1 MNNLLKKIFG
11 TKNDREIKRL
21 KKIVGKINNLEIEM
35 EKLTDEQLREK
46 TIIFRERLSKGE
58 ELNNLIIEAFAT
70 VREVAKRVLGM
81 RHYDVQLIGGIVLF
95 EGKITEM
102 KTGEGKTLV
111 ATCPIYLNALSG
123 KGVHVVTV
131 NDYLAARDREIMKP
145 LFDFLGISTGVILAE
160 STSEERKEAYLC
172 DVTYGTTSQF
182 GFDYLR
188 DNMVHDFKDK
198 VQREFNV
205 CIIDEIDSILID
217 EARTPLIISGGENNN
232 NFLYEKFY
240 IIASLLDRSFA
251 TEKLINLTNLNDR
264 EIELEKSPSELKK
277 DYEVNE
283 KEKNIILTEKGIKKV
298 EKLLGLKNLYSSEN
312 IELTHYLKQALN
324 AKELYKKDKDY
335 LVRNNEVVI
344 IDTFTGRAMEG
355 RRFSD
360 GLHQALEV
368 KEGVTVIGE
377 SETIASITIQ
387 NYFKMYKKLS
397 GMTGTG
403 ETEASEF
410 VHTYNLKIVV
420 IPTNK
425 PVQRKDYDDVVFKTH
440 QEKIEAILRKIE
452 EVHAKGQPILIGTTS
467 IKNSEEL
474 SKSLKDKKIKH
485 NVLNAKYHA
494 EEAKIIAQA
503 GRFGAVTIATN
514 MAGRGTDILLG
525 GNPEELALEICE
537 TKDDKNYNN
546 ILSNLK
552 VKCSEEKEKVRKVG
566 GLFILG
572 TERHESRRI
581 DNQLRGRAGRQGDVG
596 ESQFFLSFDDEMMA
610 LFGKG
615 STKLLLE
622 KLDIKYGE
630 SIRHSSITKAIENVQ
645 KSIES
650 KNFSIRKNLLE
661 YDEVVNRQRKAIYET
676 RDNLLNKENIREN
689 IYIILHENIEKAIKK
704 AFVGDKENW
713 QIKDIV
719 EYLKK
724 YNYELTDLEEYKFK
738 NIEEYIEILY
748 KKLKSHYEEKIE
760 KIGNDHI
767 VKIEKI
773 LFLNFLD
780 SYWREHLKCLEA
792 LKSGIHLRS
801 YAQKNPVIEYKIVAG
816 EMYEKMIADL
826 KEEII
831 SVLMRI
837 EEQRDIEEKEDTI
850 IKTQKCLCGS
860 DKEYNLCCGR
870 NMEDTETIKKDYDK
884 ISSEISGD
892 IILQVS

>member
-1 MNNLLKKIFG
+1 MTNLLKKIFG

-35 EKLTDEQLREK
+35 EKLTNEQLKEK
-46 TIIFRERLSKGE
+46 TIIFKERLLKGE
-58 ELNNLIIEAFAT
+58 TLNNLMIEAFAT

-111 ATCPIYLNALSG
+111 ATCPIYLNALAG

-145 LFDFLGISTGVILAE
+145 LFDFLGISTGVILSE
-160 STSEERKEAYLC
+160 STSEERKNAYLC

-188 DNMVHDFKDK
+188 DNMVQNLKDK
-198 VQREFNV
+198 VQRKFNV

-217 EARTPLIISGGENNN
+217 EARTPLIISGGGNNDSY
-232 NFLYEKFY
+232 LYEKFY
-240 IIASLLDRSFA
+240 TIVSLLDRSYA
-251 TEKLINLTNLNDR
+251 TEKLVNITNLNDR
-264 EIELEKSPSELKK
+264 EIELEKIPPELKK

-283 KEKNIILTEKGIKKV
+283 KDKNIVLTEKGIKKV
-298 EKLLGLKNLYSSEN
+298 EKLLGVKNLYSPEN

-344 IDTFTGRAMEG
+344 IDAFTGRAMEG

-368 KEGVTVIGE
+368 KEGVTVVGE

-425 PVQRKDYDDVVFKTH
+425 PIQRKDYDDVVFKTH
-440 QEKIEAILRKIE
+440 QEKIEAILRKVE

-474 SKSLKDKKIKH
+474 SKLLKDKNIKH

-525 GNPEELALEICE
+525 GNPEELALDICE
-537 TKDDKNYNN
+537 TKEDENYNN
-546 ILSNLK
+546 ILNNLK
-552 VKCSEEKEKVRKVG
+552 IKCSEEKERVREAG

-572 TERHESRRI
+572 TERYESRRI

-596 ESQFFLSFDDEMMA
+596 ESQFFLSFDDEMMT

-615 STKLLLE
+615 STRLLLE

-630 SIRHSSITKAIENVQ
+630 AIKHSSITKAIESVQ

-676 RDNLLNKENIREN
+676 RDNLLSKENIREN
-689 IYIILHENIEKAIKK
+689 IYIILHENIERIVKK

-713 QIKDIV
+713 QINDIV

-738 NIEEYIEILY
+738 NMEEYIEILY
-748 KKLKSHYEEKIE
+748 KKLKSYYEEKME
-760 KIGNDHI
+760 KIGNDYI
-767 VKIEKI
+767 IKIEKI
-773 LFLNFLD
+773 LFLNLLD
-780 SYWREHLKCLEA
+780 SYWREHLKCLDA

-801 YAQKNPVIEYKIVAG
+801 YAQKDPVIEYKIVSG
-816 EMYEKMIADL
+816 EMYEKMIVNL

-831 SVLMRI
+831 SILMRI
-837 EEQRDIEEKEDTI
+837 EIQKEIENKEELTI
-850 IKTQKCLCGS
+850 NTQKCPCGS
-860 DKEYNLCCGR
+860 NKEYDLCCGR
-870 NMEDTETIKKDYDK
+870 IIDTEKLEEKYNKFLNETMDNLNLK
-884 ISSEISGD
+884 
-892 IILQVS
+892 VS